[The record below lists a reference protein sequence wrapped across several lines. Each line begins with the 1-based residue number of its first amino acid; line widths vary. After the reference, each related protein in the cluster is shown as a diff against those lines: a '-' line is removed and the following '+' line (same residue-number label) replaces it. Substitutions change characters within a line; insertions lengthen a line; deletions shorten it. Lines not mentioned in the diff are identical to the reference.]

1 MAGSSAGIQVAV
13 AGVMRCD
20 PGDKNT
26 DKNITIRSSRAGV
39 ECRQSAEA
47 KSEMS
52 VLWRTSMK
60 RLITAVT
67 LTLSLIVIDST
78 SALAQSTG
86 TYQVN
91 ITNLVPAQIF
101 TPVLVAT
108 HNASATL
115 FTLGMPASAELQ
127 ALAEMG
133 NVMPLTARLNADTN
147 VLDVQNSGGLHGP
160 GNTSGVVVTGS
171 DTFNRVSLAAMP
183 DPNQR
188 RVRRPQHDTAGRR
201 GGQGPLRVCLRRGHR
216 SERRALCVD
225 SRTKLPR
232 M

>member
-1 MAGSSAGIQVAV
+1 
-13 AGVMRCD
+13 
-20 PGDKNT
+20 
-26 DKNITIRSSRAGV
+26 
-39 ECRQSAEA
+39 
-47 KSEMS
+47 
-52 VLWRTSMK
+52 MK

-67 LTLSLIVIDST
+67 LTLSLIAIDPT

-160 GNTSGVVVTGS
+160 GNTGGVVVTGS
-171 DTFNRVSLAAMP
+171 DTFNRVSVAAMLIP
-183 DPNQR
+183 TNDAFVGLSTTLPAAGEVKVLYAYAYDAGTEVNDERCASIPGPNFPECDGPGSGGAPGGGEGMVLIHNGIR
-188 RVRRPQHDTAGRR
+188 GDGDFGRIR
-201 GGQGPLRVCLRRGHR
+201 DWKNPVARITIRKV
-216 SERRALCVD
+216 S
-225 SRTKLPR
+225 
-232 M
+232 

>member
-1 MAGSSAGIQVAV
+1 
-13 AGVMRCD
+13 
-20 PGDKNT
+20 
-26 DKNITIRSSRAGV
+26 
-39 ECRQSAEA
+39 
-47 KSEMS
+47 
-52 VLWRTSMK
+52 MK

-171 DTFNRVSLAAMP
+171 DTFNRVSLAAMLIP
-183 DPNQR
+183 TNDAFVGLSTTLPA
-188 RVRRPQHDTAGRR
+188 AGEVKVLYAYAYDA
-201 GGQGPLRVCLRRGHR
+201 GTR

-232 M
+232 NVTDRVAAGAPGGGEGMVLNPQRHSRRRRLLEIPRLEEPGCTHHDSEGLLASD